1 MALSI
6 LDELDQIAGKTLL
19 IRVDFNCPLAD
30 GQVSDSTRIDRVLP
44 GLKQLAA
51 AGAGLVLLSH
61 LGRPKGQI
69 VDDFSLQPVC
79 DYLSSALGYTV
90 PLYTSIDTASRPA
103 AGRMVMLENLR
114 FWPEEEA
121 NDDGFAA
128 QMASLG
134 DVFVNDAFSV
144 SHRAH
149 ASTHALARYLPAFA
163 GPVMAAELKALG
175 AALHQPA
182 RPVAAFVGGAKV
194 STKLAV
200 LTNLIE
206 KVDLLLLGGGMANT
220 FLAARGLNMAASL
233 MEPDLVDTA
242 ADILRQAEQSGC
254 RLLLPDDGL
263 AAEEFKA
270 GASFRSINNE
280 EIKETEMML
289 DIGPQAI
296 SQYQQALAGV
306 RTVLWNG
313 PMGAFEISPFDTATV
328 ALARTVAEHTSA
340 GNVLS
345 VAGGG
350 DTVAALNHAGVTDKF
365 SYVSLA
371 GGAFLEYI
379 EGKTLPGV
387 AVLAE

>member
-1 MALSI
+1 MAASI
-6 LDELDQIAGKTLL
+6 LDRINELTGKTLL
-19 IRVDFNCPLAD
+19 VRVDFNCPLAD
-30 GQVSDSTRIDRVLP
+30 AKVSDSTRIDRVLP

-61 LGRPKGQI
+61 LGRPKGRI
-69 VDDFSLQPVC
+69 VPEFSLQPVC
-79 DYLSSALGYTV
+79 DYLRTALGSDV
-90 PLYTSIDTASRPA
+90 PLYNSFETAQRPV
-103 AGRMVMLENLR
+103 AGQIVMLENLR
-114 FWPEEEA
+114 FWAEEEA
-121 NDDGFAA
+121 NDEGFAA
-128 QMASLG
+128 RIAALG
-134 DVFVNDAFSV
+134 DVYVNDAFSV

-149 ASTHALARYLPAFA
+149 ASTHALARRLPCFA

-175 AALHQPA
+175 GALNQPE

-206 KVDLLLLGGGMANT
+206 NVDLLLLGGGMANT
-220 FLAARGLNMAASL
+220 FLAAQGVPMGSSL
-233 MEPDLVDTA
+233 MEPDLIDTA
-242 ADILRQAEQSGC
+242 ADIIKQAKQSGC
-254 RLLLPDDGL
+254 QLLLPDDGL
-263 AAEEFKA
+263 AATEFKA
-270 GASFRSINNE
+270 HAPFRQIRNE
-280 EIKETEMML
+280 DIQATEMML

-296 SQYQQALAGV
+296 SRYRQALDGV

-313 PMGAFEISPFDTATV
+313 PMGAFEIAPFDTATV
-328 ALARTVAEHTSA
+328 ALARAVAEHTSF
-340 GNVLS
+340 GNILS

-387 AVLAE
+387 AVLTE